1 MIRATFAALVCLA
14 CLAACSPGQ
23 QQRAQS
29 DMNDAFIAA
38 QIKTKIA
45 AIDAATV
52 SLVKVDVD
60 KRVVTLSGEVH
71 SVSERDKVDAAARS
85 VSGVTRVADR
95 LTVNVKAP
103 TAQEITDD
111 LSLQARVQTALAA
124 QTGVNALKVQ
134 VSVHSGVVQLEGTF
148 ASRALH
154 EVILETV
161 RGVPGVRH
169 IVDRL
174 HLAAPGTRASR

>member
-1 MIRATFAALVCLA
+1 MTRTTFAALVCLA
-14 CLAACSPGQ
+14 LLTACSPAQ

-45 AIDAATV
+45 AVDAATV

-71 SVSERDKVDAAARS
+71 SAGERGKVDAAARS
-85 VSGVTRVADR
+85 VSGVTRVVDR
-95 LTVNVKAP
+95 LVVNAKAP

-111 LSLQARVQTALAA
+111 LGLQAKVQAALAA
-124 QTGVNALKVQ
+124 QTGVNALKVR
-134 VSVHSGVVQLEGTF
+134 VSVHASVVQLEGTF

-161 RGVPGVRH
+161 RGVPGVRRV
-169 IVDRL
+169 VDRL
-174 HLAAPGTRASR
+174 HLAVPDTRASP